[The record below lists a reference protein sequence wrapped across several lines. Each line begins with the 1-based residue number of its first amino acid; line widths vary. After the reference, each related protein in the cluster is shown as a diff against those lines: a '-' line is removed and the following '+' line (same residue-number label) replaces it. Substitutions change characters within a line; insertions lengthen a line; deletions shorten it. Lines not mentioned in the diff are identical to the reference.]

1 MYLVRGREYL
11 AQYPNFTLVGRE
23 HDLERISSIL
33 IRKSS
38 NSLLLTG
45 PAGVGVSMLTLG
57 LQAAKN
63 SPDTP
68 FDLIVKKLFW
78 LNCDALFSS
87 GDSAKINNEFQS
99 ILKKLMQTPESVL
112 IITDTANFLEAAHN
126 TGNAHFI
133 NALNNADKANNFQV
147 ILEVRDDKL
156 SNVLKASTNMPELY
170 TLYDVK
176 EPIGDDLR
184 SIVSSVAKE
193 LSAYHKIEVDED
205 AVEEAIHLTS
215 KYRDSLGLGGAQPQR
230 AIALLDRALASYR
243 QLTHKQHP
251 KIIELMNKIAKSTN
265 ETEKQDLQQQLEQW
279 QQDWQELKSEI
290 NKTYQYQR
298 EAETLRF
305 KLQDEIN
312 QLQEE
317 EDNNK
322 NSESTTIKTFAQL
335 TAGGFDSPAVTKL
348 KEKIRQIDAEIV
360 QNNEQHQKLVMLA
373 NKDLRLNRQEV
384 ITEFSKVSG
393 IPTNK
398 LDENEV
404 ENLINLEANLLSRIF
419 GQDNIV
425 KHVANSVKVAKVD
438 ALEES
443 GPAMS
448 YLFLGPSGVGK
459 TEMAKALA
467 QYVYGDE
474 KSLVRFDMSEYME
487 KHAVAK
493 LIGAPPGYEGFE
505 AGGILTNSVR
515 AKPVGIYLFDEIEKA
530 HPDVFNIFLQIL
542 SDGRLTDNVG
552 RTVDFSD
559 IMIIMTSNIGQPYY
573 LDPNLSD
580 EAACELATND
590 LNNTYRSELLNRF
603 NGRENILHFKR
614 LPMVVIE
621 RIIRR
626 EIDKLNQAYQPRG
639 FSVEI
644 SDSCISSFCHDHYDL
659 IRGARGLPGYIK
671 ANIRPVIVNHIL
683 QNPHDKGAFKAVYN
697 QQACSFDMT
706 FCKI

>member
-11 AQYPNFTLVGRE
+11 AQYPNFALVGRE

-33 IRKSS
+33 IRKTS

-45 PAGVGVSMLTLG
+45 PAGVGVSALTLG

-63 SPDTP
+63 NPDTP

-78 LNCDALFSS
+78 LNSDALFAS
-87 GDSAKINNEFQS
+87 GDSAKINNEFQR

-126 TGNAHFI
+126 TGNSHFI
-133 NALNNADKANNFQV
+133 NALNNADKSDNFQV

-156 SNVLKASTNMPELY
+156 SSVLKASTNMSELY

-176 EPIGDDLR
+176 EPAGDDLNA
-184 SIVSSVAKE
+184 IVSVVAQE
-193 LSAYHKIEVDED
+193 LSEHHKIAVDEE
-205 AVEEAIHLTS
+205 AVIEAIHLTS

-230 AIALLDRALASYR
+230 AISLLDRAFASYR

-251 KIIELMNKIAKSTN
+251 KITELMEKISRSSN
-265 ETEKQDLQQQLEQW
+265 ESEKQELQKQLDQW

-290 NKTYQYQR
+290 SKTYQYQR
-298 EAETLRF
+298 DAETMRF
-305 KLQDEIN
+305 KLQDEIT
-312 QLQEE
+312 QLEQEE
-317 EDNNK
+317 ENNK
-322 NSESTTIKTFAQL
+322 NSESSAIKTFAQL
-335 TAGGFDSPAVTKL
+335 TSGGFDSPAVTKL
-348 KEKIRQIDAEIV
+348 KEKIRQIDAEIE
-360 QNNEQHQKLVMLA
+360 QNNQQHKKLVTLA
-373 NKDLRLNRQEV
+373 NKDLQLKRQQV
-384 ITEFSKVSG
+384 ISEFSKISG
-393 IPTNK
+393 ISANK
-398 LDENEV
+398 LDENEI
-404 ENLINLEANLLSRIF
+404 ENLIHLEDHLLSRIF

-467 QYVYGDE
+467 LYVYGDE
-474 KSLVRFDMSEYME
+474 KSLIRFDMSEYME

-559 IMIIMTSNIGQPYY
+559 IMIIMTSNIGQSYY
-573 LDPNLSD
+573 LDPELSD
-580 EAACELATND
+580 EVACQLATNE

-614 LPMVVIE
+614 LPMQIIE
-621 RIIRR
+621 KIIRR

-639 FSVEI
+639 YSIEMQ
-644 SDSCISSFCHDHYDL
+644 DACISAFCHEHYDI

-671 ANIRPVIVNHIL
+671 ANIRPFIVNHIL
-683 QNPHDKGAFKAVYN
+683 QNPHDQGVFKAIYN
-697 QQACSFDMT
+697 QQSHSFDIE
-706 FCKI
+706 FSKK

>member
-45 PAGVGVSMLTLG
+45 PAGVGVSMLSLG

-63 SPDTP
+63 NPDTP

-87 GDSAKINNEFQS
+87 GDSTKINNEFQS

-133 NALNNADKANNFQV
+133 NALNNADKSNNFQV

-156 SNVLKASTNMPELY
+156 SSVLKASTNMPELY

-176 EPIGDDLR
+176 EPTGDNLN
-184 SIVSSVAKE
+184 SIVTTVAKE
-193 LSAYHKIEVDED
+193 LSGYHKIEVDKD
-205 AVEEAIHLTS
+205 AIDEAIHLTC

-230 AIALLDRALASYR
+230 AISLLDRALASYR

-251 KIIELMNKIAKSTN
+251 KIAELMGKIEKSTS
-265 ETEKQDLQQQLEQW
+265 ETEQYDLRQQLEQW
-279 QQDWQELKSEI
+279 QQDWQNLKYEI
-290 NKTYQYQR
+290 SKTYQYQR
-298 EAETLRF
+298 DAETLRF
-305 KLQDEIN
+305 KLQDEIT

-322 NSESTTIKTFAQL
+322 NSESVAIKTFAQL
-335 TAGGFDSPAVTKL
+335 TAGGFDSPAVAKL
-348 KEKIRQIDAEIV
+348 KEKIRQIDAEIA

-384 ITEFSKVSG
+384 IAEFSKVSG
-393 IPTNK
+393 ISANK

-438 ALEES
+438 TLEES

-467 QYVYGDE
+467 EYVYGDE

-515 AKPVGIYLFDEIEKA
+515 TKPVGIYLFDEIEKA

-559 IMIIMTSNIGQPYY
+559 IMIIMTSNIGQSYY

-580 EAACELATND
+580 EVACELATNE

-614 LPMVVIE
+614 LPMEVIE

-626 EIDKLNQAYQPRG
+626 EIDKLNQSYSHRG
-639 FSVEI
+639 YTIEI
-644 SDSCISSFCHDHYDL
+644 KDSCISTFCHDHYDI

-671 ANIRPVIVNHIL
+671 TNVRPFIVNHIL
-683 QNPHDKGAFKAVYN
+683 QNPHDQGVFKAIYN
-697 QQACSFDMT
+697 QQTHSFDME
-706 FCKI
+706 FYKN

>member
-1 MYLVRGREYL
+1 MYLIRGREYL
-11 AQYPNFTLVGRE
+11 AQYPNFNLVGRE

-45 PAGVGVSMLTLG
+45 PAGVGVSALALG
-57 LQAAKN
+57 LQASKN

-87 GDSAKINNEFQS
+87 GDSNKINNEFQG
-99 ILKKLMQTPESVL
+99 ILKKLLQTPESVL

-133 NALNNADKANNFQV
+133 NALNNADKSNNFQV

-156 SNVLKASTNMPELY
+156 GSVLKASTNMPELY

-176 EPIGDDLR
+176 EPTGSDLQA
-184 SIVSSVAKE
+184 IVTVVSQE
-193 LSAYHKIEVDED
+193 LSEHHKIEVDGE
-205 AVEEAIHLTS
+205 AIEEAIRLTS

-230 AIALLDRALASYR
+230 AISLLDRALASYR

-251 KIIELMNKIAKSTN
+251 KIAELIEKIAKCSN
-265 ETEKQDLQQQLEQW
+265 ETERQELQQQLDQW
-279 QQDWQELKSEI
+279 QQDWLELKSEI

-298 EAETLRF
+298 DAETLRF
-305 KLQDEIN
+305 KLQDEIA
-312 QLQEE
+312 QLQED
-317 EDNNK
+317 EDSSK
-322 NSESTTIKTFAQL
+322 NSESTAIKTFAQL
-335 TAGGFDSPAVTKL
+335 TAAGFDSPAVTKL
-348 KEKIRQIDAEIV
+348 KDKIRQIDAEIA

-373 NKDLRLNRQEV
+373 NKGLKLNRQEV
-384 ITEFSKVSG
+384 ITEFSKISG
-393 IPTNK
+393 ISASK

-419 GQDNIV
+419 GQDGIV

-559 IMIIMTSNIGQPYY
+559 IMIIMTSNIGQAYY
-573 LDPNLSD
+573 LDPELSD
-580 EAACELATND
+580 EVACELATNE

-614 LPMVVIE
+614 LPMEIIE
-621 RIIRR
+621 QIIQR
-626 EIDKLNQAYQPRG
+626 EIVKLNQAYQAHG
-639 FSVEI
+639 FTIEI
-644 SDSCISSFCHDHYDL
+644 QDSCISAFCHEHYDI

-671 ANIRPVIVNHIL
+671 TNIRPFIVNHIL
-683 QNPHDKGAFKAVYN
+683 QHPQDQGTFTAVYN
-697 QQACSFDMT
+697 QLTHSFDMT
-706 FCKI
+706 FEKN